1 MTTEAQGALAIAFSI
16 ASVKL
21 LVAFLLWF
29 FIKPKNLNPIFPK
42 DIARKWLAY
51 MCLVSPFAIGHDSD
65 INPTFIK
72 TVAAIVIFGLLAYI
86 SGYIYGYMLRR
97 NGSSAE
103 EDFQSD
109 KSYTVDKSI
118 FENGGVGADSIYQ
131 DAIGKNIGIHLEI
144 GSIPK
149 DQNDTLRTASFGRY
163 LWVLFVLAGLVI
175 YVLLNY
181 KSPLQ
186 SIDQHVDTT
195 SIAKP
200 DLSSDGLQI
209 FDVDFEWSPHNDFKF
224 VDKVVFANGDLIE
237 VAEGASPGVKLDYA
251 CEIKRVEVREKK
263 TNQLKFVSP
272 ACDGIVFIQA
282 AYPSLENAK
291 LAIVTTNCGG
301 TMCSSWSDH
310 FVFYLGQDNSMRVA
324 NLGSSYY
331 SPKDKPTTYKF
342 GFEGPRLN
350 KAVVE
355 NFFDGDE
362 NSLGDKLSST
372 RVFHEEAGFVDLKF
386 RKEFYK
392 FIGDHPDA
400 VLGDANARSGLIKNI
415 TPEVYKSFRASMSG
429 PGYSSVVR
437 GRYLVMNACMKSN
450 CPWEFGSVILDG
462 FDGSMHI
469 VRFSPDQNI
478 FDYASS
484 SKSLREDDSYWLD
497 AIATPDGFRLYIESG
512 ALRLIKQ

>member
-1 MTTEAQGALAIAFSI
+1 MTAEAQGALAVAFSI
-16 ASVKL
+16 ASLKL
-21 LVAFLLWF
+21 LIAFLLWF
-29 FIKPKNLNPIFPK
+29 FIRPKNLESILPK
-42 DIARKWLAY
+42 DVARKWLAY
-51 MCLVSPFAIGHDSD
+51 MCLISPFAIGHDSD
-65 INPTFIK
+65 INLTLIK
-72 TVAAIVIFGLLAYI
+72 SVAAIGIFGLVAYI
-86 SGYIYGYMLRR
+86 SGYIYGYVLRR
-97 NGSSAE
+97 NRSSAE

-109 KSYTVDKSI
+109 KSYTVEKSI
-118 FENGGVGADSIYQ
+118 FESGSVRDDSTYQ
-131 DAIGKNIGIHLEI
+131 NAIGKKIGVHLEV
-144 GSIPK
+144 SPIPK
-149 DQNDTLRTASFGRY
+149 GQNETLRTTSLGRY
-163 LWVLFVLAGLVI
+163 LWVLFALAGLVI

-181 KSPLQ
+181 KSPLP
-186 SIDQHVDTT
+186 SIDQHVDAT
-195 SIAKP
+195 SMVKP
-200 DLSSDGLQI
+200 DLSSDGLQT
-209 FDVDFEWSPHNDFKF
+209 FDVDFNWSPHDDFKF

-237 VAEGASPGVKLDYA
+237 VAEGESPGIKLDYA

-342 GFEGPRLN
+342 GFEGPRLT

-372 RVFHEEAGFVDLKF
+372 RVFVEEAGFVDLEF

-392 FIGDHPDA
+392 FIGNHPEA
-400 VLGDANARSGLIKNI
+400 VLGDENARANLIKNI

-429 PGYSSVVR
+429 PGYSSVVK

-450 CPWEFGSVILDG
+450 CPWEFGSVVLDG
-462 FDGSMHI
+462 FDGSMHV

-478 FDYASS
+478 CDFASS
-484 SKSLREDDSYWLD
+484 NKSLREDDSYWLD
-497 AIATPDGFRLYIESG
+497 AIVAPEGFRLYIESG